1 MWSQN
6 VQDVTFT
13 TIKFDKQHYAVCDTG
28 CNDWSA
34 VQVQFKAPVCKKVC
48 LLTISHVESDS
59 VIVSSPLNLYNIY
72 FVDQLP
78 F

>member
-1 MWSQN
+1 M
-6 VQDVTFT
+6 TF
-13 TIKFDKQHYAVCDTG
+13 TIKFDKQHYAVCNAG

-34 VQVQFKAPVCKKVC
+34 VQAKSKAPVCEKVC
-48 LLTISHVESDS
+48 LLKISHVESDT
-59 VIVSSPLNLYNIY
+59 VIVSSPSNLYNIH